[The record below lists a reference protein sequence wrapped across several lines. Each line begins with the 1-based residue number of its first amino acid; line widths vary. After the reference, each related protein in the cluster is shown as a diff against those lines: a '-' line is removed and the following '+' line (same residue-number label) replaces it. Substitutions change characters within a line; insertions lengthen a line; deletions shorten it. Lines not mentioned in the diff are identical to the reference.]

1 MTPTDN
7 TSILPRPSPDF
18 LQFTSPVGIAE
29 AIQNAVTT
37 ASGTLRNLDWFEMMS
52 VRGVIGNG
60 GVSEYQVTVKLG
72 FRYE

>member
-1 MTPTDN
+1 MTPESKTYAI
-7 TSILPRPSPDF
+7 TEVVG
-18 LQFTSPVGIAE
+18 TSPVGIVD

-37 ASGTLRNLDWFEMMS
+37 ASGTLRNLDWFEMLS